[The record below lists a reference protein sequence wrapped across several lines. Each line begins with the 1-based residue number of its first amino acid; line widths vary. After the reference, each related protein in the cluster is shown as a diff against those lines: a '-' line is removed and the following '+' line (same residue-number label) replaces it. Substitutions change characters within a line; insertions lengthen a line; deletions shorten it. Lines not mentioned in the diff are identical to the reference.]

1 MRLKFLQ
8 TSNIAGFFHGAFMAQ
23 SWVLLVLA
31 TPSSCN
37 QCILGT
43 FAEPGNCQT
52 GEGLMERW
60 HIQIEPRRLLRLSG
74 GEQDKS
80 GRRGGSGG
88 RVCLMII

>member
-1 MRLKFLQ
+1 
-8 TSNIAGFFHGAFMAQ
+8 MAE

-31 TPSSCN
+31 APSSCN

-88 RVCLMII
+88 PSLSDDYLVAGKYRVQDLGR